1 MPMSFII
8 TIYLKEGVV
17 MASDSRT
24 TFTTQETI
32 PATKEDQVPI
42 AIRHCGVHSSD
53 TNYKT
58 FVTANNVGISTCG
71 DASINGQPITGYIE
85 SFIREYNSA
94 DVDTI
99 ANSIL
104 SYFNKLVSNLDSI
117 FIIAGYQY
125 LKENQYEQKVYV
137 VSTKTRT
144 VNPLDTSLQGA
155 QWSGESDVLVRL
167 IQPLAQK
174 IEDGSYT
181 DLPQYDIPFNYF
193 TLQDAIEFA
202 EYATKTTIDT
212 MRFQK
217 RMKTV
222 GGPIDILVLKPNT
235 HQWIARKELHV

>member
-1 MPMSFII
+1 MHMSFII
-8 TIYLKEGVV
+8 TIYLKEGIV

-24 TFTTQETI
+24 TFTTQETV
-32 PATKEDQVPI
+32 PARQEGEPTV

-104 SYFNKLVSNLDSI
+104 SYFNKIAPALDSI

-125 LKENQYEQKVYV
+125 LRENQYMQKVFV
-137 VSTKTRT
+137 VSTKTGN
-144 VNPLDTSLQGA
+144 VQSLDTTVQGV

-167 IQPLAQK
+167 IKPLAVK
-174 IEDGSYT
+174 TEGGEYS

-202 EYATKTTIDT
+202 EYATRTTIDT
-212 MRFQK
+212 MRFQQ
-217 RMKTV
+217 RLKTV
-222 GGPIDILVLKPNT
+222 GGPIDILVLKPNSY
-235 HQWIARKELHV
+235 QWIAHKELHI

>member
-1 MPMSFII
+1 
-8 TIYLKEGVV
+8 

-32 PATKEDQVPI
+32 PAQQEGDLPV

-53 TNYKT
+53 TNFKT
-58 FVTANNVGISTCG
+58 FVTANNIGISTCG

-104 SYFNKLVSNLDSI
+104 SYFKKIAPALDSI

-125 LKENQYEQKVYV
+125 IKENQYAQKVFV
-137 VSTKTRT
+137 VSTKAGS
-144 VNPLDTSLQGA
+144 VKSLDTSVQGA

-167 IQPLAQK
+167 IQPLAIK
-174 IEDGSYT
+174 AENGEYR

-202 EYATKTTIDT
+202 EYATRTTIDT
-212 MRFQK
+212 MRFQQ
-217 RMKTV
+217 RVKTV
-222 GGPIDILVLKPNT
+222 GGPIDVLVLKPNT
-235 HQWIARKELHV
+235 HQWITHKELHI

>member
-1 MPMSFII
+1 MSFII
-8 TIYLKEGVV
+8 TIYLKEGIV

-24 TFTTQETI
+24 TFTTKETI
-32 PATKEDQVPI
+32 PATQEGDIPMAVMN
-42 AIRHCGVHSSD
+42 CGIHSSD

-58 FVTANNVGISTCG
+58 FVTEHNVGISTCG

-104 SYFNKLVSNLDSI
+104 SYFNKIAPNLDSI

-125 LKENQYEQKVYV
+125 LKENQYEQKVFV
-137 VSTKTRT
+137 VSTKAGS
-144 VNPLDTSLQGA
+144 VQPVDTTLQGA
-155 QWSGESDVLVRL
+155 QWSGESDVLIRL

-174 IEDGSYT
+174 MSDGTYI
-181 DLPQYDIPFNYF
+181 DLTQYEIPFNYF

-212 MRFQK
+212 MRFQQ
-217 RMKTV
+217 RIKTV
-222 GGPIDILVLKPNT
+222 GGPIDILVIKPNSC
-235 HQWIARKELHV
+235 QWIAHKELHI